1 MSNAEFGF
9 LASLMSD
16 ENLKTSVEGFIVD
29 AQKMRQ
35 PAAISLP
42 LLKVASTLLIA
53 LVAMPKADGRLLI
66 SLFHDS
72 SQNPDGRGF
81 YADVCHPDELSVQ
94 HIAGLIEKG
103 YRALMMQYPP
113 EAEVSSEIIILHQV
127 LHFILQQLGSS
138 TTFTQHSEPS
148 SGSA

>member
-53 LVAMPKADGRLLI
+53 LVAMPK
-66 SLFHDS
+66 
-72 SQNPDGRGF
+72 
-81 YADVCHPDELSVQ
+81 
-94 HIAGLIEKG
+94 
-103 YRALMMQYPP
+103 
-113 EAEVSSEIIILHQV
+113 VSSEIIILHQV